1 MSKWRYYI
9 KNFADQPVMP
19 LGERKGRKMSYQK
32 SLKLI
37 IAVILVLSFL
47 VGCGGS
53 TPAVVSETPAAT
65 PTPEPATA
73 TPTSAVDPQE
83 VGDSERGREIH
94 ETGGGVVGVEDEH
107 GCSECHSLDGSVKSF
122 FMDAAPSF
130 QDISKRAGERV
141 PELSAVEYLRQS
153 IVDPSAYMVEG
164 FGDYMPKGFRFL
176 LSEEDV
182 DALVAF
188 LLTQ

>member
-1 MSKWRYYI
+1 MSRQQVVQVGI
-9 KNFADQPVMP
+9 TVV
-19 LGERKGRKMSYQK
+19 L
-32 SLKLI
+32 
-37 IAVILVLSFL
+37 VIFFL

-53 TPAVVSETPAAT
+53 APTIVSEAPAAT

-73 TPTSAVDPQE
+73 TPTSAVDLLE
-83 VGDSERGREIH
+83 ERDLERGREIH
-94 ETGGGVVGVEDEH
+94 ETGGGVIGVEDRH
-107 GCSECHSLDGSVKSF
+107 GCSKCHSLDGSVQSPPPV
-122 FMDAAPSF
+122 AAPSF

-141 PELSAVEYLRQS
+141 PGLSAVEYLRQS